1 MVLYFI
7 AKAQRP
13 EIYQWGYKMKRHSL
27 NGIGLNRVAW
37 WNLSKTTGPTDKL
50 TLKSEGFEPSSDHE
64 MSKHGRILVA
74 MSGGIDSSLAAVMLH
89 DEGYEV
95 IGMTMKTWDYAS
107 SGGTKKETG
116 CCSLDSINDAR
127 NISVS
132 LGFPH
137 YILDIRAE
145 FGDAVI
151 DHFTGEYLEGRTPNP
166 CVMCNTHIKWDALL
180 RRADRLDCEL
190 IATGHYANIRLV
202 TTTPVVRQSEQDHQD
217 TGEPLHGGDSAGR
230 YVISKGVDT
239 LKDQSYV
246 LWGVSQ
252 ESLRR
257 TKLPLGHL
265 RKTEIREMA
274 TERGFIEL
282 VNKSES
288 YEICF
293 VPDNDYRGFL
303 KRRVPGLE
311 AEVAGGNFVM
321 EGTGKIMGKHEGYP
335 FYTIGQR
342 KGLGM
347 AFGQPMFVTEIRK
360 ETNEVVLGVDTDLFR
375 DGMMVGKLNLQKYDR
390 IVGSLDTVT
399 KVRYKDA
406 GTRAMISQTRD
417 PRTGNDQME
426 VLFEQGVSAI
436 APGQAA
442 VFYEGDDVVG
452 GGWITKSFR
461 QDGV

>member
-1 MVLYFI
+1 
-7 AKAQRP
+7 
-13 EIYQWGYKMKRHSL
+13 
-27 NGIGLNRVAW
+27 
-37 WNLSKTTGPTDKL
+37 
-50 TLKSEGFEPSSDHE
+50 

-89 DEGYEV
+89 EEGYEV

-127 NISVS
+127 NIAVS

-137 YILDIRAE
+137 YILDIRNE
-145 FGDAVI
+145 FGDYVI

-166 CVMCNTHIKWDALL
+166 CVLCNTHIKWDALL
-180 RRADRLDCEL
+180 RRADRLDCEF
-190 IATGHYANIRLV
+190 IATGHYANIRN
-202 TTTPVVRQSEQDHQD
+202 END
-217 TGEPLHGGDSAGR
+217 R
-230 YVISKGVDT
+230 YVISKGVDN

-252 ESLRR
+252 ESLSR

-265 RKTEIREMA
+265 RKSEIREMA
-274 TERGFIEL
+274 KERGFIEL
-282 VNKSES
+282 VTKSES

-311 AEVAGGNFVM
+311 QEVAGGNFIL
-321 EGTGKIMGKHEGYP
+321 EGSGKVVGKHEGYP

-342 KGLGM
+342 KGLGI
-347 AFGQPMFVTEIRK
+347 ALGYPVFVTEIRK
-360 ETNEVVLGVDTDLFR
+360 DTNEVVLGVDKDLFR
-375 DGMMVGKLNLQKYDR
+375 DGMIVSRLNLQKYDR
-390 IVGSLDTVT
+390 IAGPLETVT
-399 KVRYKDA
+399 KVRYKDPGTPATIHQA
-406 GTRAMISQTRD
+406 GDKIQ
-417 PRTGNDQME
+417 
-426 VLFEQGVSAI
+426 VLFHDGVSAI

-452 GGWITKSFR
+452 GGWIMKSFR
-461 QDGV
+461 RSDTQSVVNSDGEAQLANA

>member
-1 MVLYFI
+1 
-7 AKAQRP
+7 
-13 EIYQWGYKMKRHSL
+13 
-27 NGIGLNRVAW
+27 
-37 WNLSKTTGPTDKL
+37 
-50 TLKSEGFEPSSDHE
+50 

-74 MSGGIDSSLAAVMLH
+74 MSGGIDSSVAAVMLH
-89 DEGYEV
+89 EQGYEV
-95 IGMTMKTWDYAS
+95 VGMTMKTWDYAS
-107 SGGTKKETG
+107 SGGSKKETG

-127 NISVS
+127 NIAVE

-137 YILDIRAE
+137 YILDIREE

-180 RRADRLDCEL
+180 RRADKLDCEL
-190 IATGHYANIRLV
+190 IATGHYANIR
-202 TTTPVVRQSEQDHQD
+202 E
-217 TGEPLHGGDSAGR
+217 ENAR
-230 YVISKGVDT
+230 YVISKGKDE

-252 ESLRR
+252 ESLSR

-265 RKTEIREMA
+265 HKSEIREMA
-274 TERGFIEL
+274 TERKFYDL

-303 KRRVPGLE
+303 KRRIDGLE
-311 AEVAGGNFVM
+311 ERVKGGNFVD
-321 EGTGKIMGKHEGYP
+321 TKGKILGKHEGYP

-342 KGLGM
+342 KGLGI
-347 AFGQPMFVTEIRK
+347 AFGYPAYVTEIRK
-360 ETNEVVLGVDTDLFR
+360 ETNEVVIGVDSDLLR
-375 DGMMVGKLNLQKYDR
+375 DGMFVGKLTMQKYAS
-390 IVGSLDTVT
+390 IEKPLETVT

-406 GTRAMISQTRD
+406 GTPAIITQEGDKMKA
-417 PRTGNDQME
+417 
-426 VLFEQGVSAI
+426 LFHEQVSGI

-452 GGWITKSFR
+452 GGWITKSFK
-461 QDGV
+461 QDSVFHQELEVMSSH